1 MSNSPAHLQ
10 DLPHVIIGAG
20 PVGMAAAAQLRER
33 GLTPLVLEAG
43 ETVGAAIRQ
52 WGHTSLFSPW
62 RFNIDDA
69 ARRLLQTTSWVAPDP
84 EALPTGHQLADH
96 YLTPLAMALGDVIHT
111 DTRVTAVSREGIDKT
126 RSASHEDTPFL
137 VRVTHSDGTIEDLYA
152 RSVIDASGTWSQS
165 NPLGKSGLPAPG
177 ETEALSQ
184 GFITTPLPA
193 IHSTER
199 HLFAGRHALV
209 DGKGSVTPFFQNGV
223 YGECANSN
231 IGRLTGLTT
240 GGMRIQPSEDPEL
253 FVVDTVDSD
262 WTTSIQEADVKG
274 SYIMTL
280 KAGDYEVKGVF
291 TKEQVESG
299 TAIIEFQEPPDQ
311 PVTRINYDPV
321 EESFD
326 AVDLVLQ

>member
-1 MSNSPAHLQ
+1 MVPLWVQRCTRKSTVAYRKGLGMLFVSKIRRFSMFFVAL
-10 DLPHVIIGAG
+10 LVI
-20 PVGMAAAAQLRER
+20 
-33 GLTPLVLEAG
+33 
-43 ETVGAAIRQ
+43 
-52 WGHTSLFSPW
+52 S
-62 RFNIDDA
+62 
-69 ARRLLQTTSWVAPDP
+69 TTAV
-84 EALPTGHQLADH
+84 
-96 YLTPLAMALGDVIHT
+96 
-111 DTRVTAVSREGIDKT
+111 VTAPQSAEAADYTFYNGSACHGVKRSEGT
-126 RSASHEDTPFL
+126 QSASLSRTGVYGWFGAPSQASRLTITF
-137 VRVTHSDGTIEDLYA
+137 GTASTTFWSNEGQLNNN
-152 RSVIDASGTWSQS
+152 RSY
-165 NPLGKSGLPAPG
+165 
-177 ETEALSQ
+177 
-184 GFITTPLPA
+184 
-193 IHSTER
+193 
-199 HLFAGRHALV
+199 
-209 DGKGSVTPFFQNGV
+209 GKGNVTPFFQNGV

-280 KAGDYEVKGVF
+280 KAGDYEAKGVF

-299 TAIIEFQEPPDQ
+299 TAIIEFQESPDQ